1 MTRLKSLIPQHSRYD
16 YVPLTERK
24 DYSWPGDKRLAFC
37 ITTNVEVFAFGKGR
51 GHDNAKHGEPQ
62 TQRNYSWRDYGNRIG
77 IWRLFDLADEL
88 EMPLAHNTNSLLCE
102 YAPQIMERIRS
113 RGDEIVGHGRTNSE
127 NLQDFRW
134 EQDEAR
140 VIVEVAE
147 TFRLHAGKQPK
158 GWMGSGT
165 YENPWT
171 VDLLK
176 EAGFTYVMDWP
187 HDDQPIW
194 MRTRSG
200 PILSVPYPAELNDS
214 PQIIHRQHT
223 AREFCDMLVDQF
235 EEMFEQSERHPLVCA
250 ISIHPYV
257 FGYPFRLRP
266 LRNALKHCLASKH
279 MDRVWKC
286 KPGDIAEFCYALEP
300 GIIPGS

>member
-1 MTRLKSLIPQHSRYD
+1 MKSLVTQHTRYD

-24 DYSWPGDKRLAFC
+24 DYSWPGGKRLAFC
-37 ITTNVEVFAFGKGR
+37 ITTNVEVFAFGRGR

-77 IWRLFDLADEL
+77 IWRLFDLAEEL
-88 EMPLAHNTNSLLCE
+88 GMPLAHNANSLLYE
-102 YAPQIMERIRS
+102 HAPQVMARIRS

-140 VIVEVAE
+140 VIAEVTE
-147 TFRLHAGKQPK
+147 TFARHEGKPVE
-158 GWMGSGT
+158 GWMGAGT

-176 EAGFTYVMDWP
+176 EAGYTYVMDWP

-235 EEMFEQSERHPLVCA
+235 EEMVEQSARHPLVCN

-266 LRNALKHCLASKH
+266 LRKALTHCFSSKH

-286 KPGDIAEFCYALEP
+286 KPEEIAAFCYALGP
-300 GIIPGS
+300 GIVPGS

>member
-1 MTRLKSLIPQHSRYD
+1 MTLLIPQQARYD

-24 DYSWPGDKRLAFC
+24 DYCWPAGRRLAFC
-37 ITTNVEVFAFGKGR
+37 ITTNVEVYAWGKGR

-88 EMPLAHNTNSLLCE
+88 DMPLAHNANSLLYE
-102 YAPQIMERIRS
+102 HAPQIMQRIRA
-113 RGDEIVGHGRTNSE
+113 RGDEIVAHGRTNSE

-134 EQDEAR
+134 ETDEAR
-140 VIVEVAE
+140 VIAEVTE
-147 TFRLHAGKQPK
+147 TFARQEGKPLK
-158 GWMGSGT
+158 GWMGAGT

-171 VDLLK
+171 LDLLK
-176 EAGFTYVMDWP
+176 EAGYTYCMDWP

-223 AREFCDMLVDQF
+223 ARAFCDMMVDQF
-235 EEMFEQSERHPLVCA
+235 EEMVEQSAQHPLVCN

-266 LRNALKHCLASKH
+266 LRTALKHCFASRF

-286 KPGDIAEFCYALEP
+286 KPEDIADYCLTLEP
-300 GIIPGS
+300 GIVP